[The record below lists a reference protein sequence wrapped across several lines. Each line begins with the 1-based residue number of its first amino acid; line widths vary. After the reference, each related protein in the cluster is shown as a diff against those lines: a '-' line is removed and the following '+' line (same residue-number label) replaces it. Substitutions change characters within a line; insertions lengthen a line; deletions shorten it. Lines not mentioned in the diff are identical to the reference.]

1 MRLQK
6 EGFESTEGSLRRGCT
21 HGVRAVGGVDSRTV
35 EEKSNGGGCFS
46 LALAKGIH
54 ELGKSGGALDLE
66 EDLVVVVRDLDVQ
79 VLALGLVVG
88 IAAGSGGLIAVGHVE
103 C

>member
-1 MRLQK
+1 MN
-6 EGFESTEGSLRRGCT
+6 EGT
-21 HGVRAVGGVDSRTV
+21 HRVRAISWVDSCTV

-46 LALAKGIH
+46 LALAEGVH
-54 ELGKSGGALDLE
+54 ELREGGGALDLE
-66 EDLVVVVRDLDVQ
+66 EDLVVVVRDLDIQ

-88 IAAGSGGLIAVGHVE
+88 STAGTRRLITVRHGE